1 MEIIFISVMERT
13 EQDDERRDDNEGDA
27 VKPVGQTSL
36 LQALHQQPSA
46 TILVILFEDHKYVS
60 TFHLMKVFKRY
71 GGRLSDCHTAGVV
84 QLSNVSRY

>member
-1 MEIIFISVMERT
+1 MEIFFFSLMERT

-36 LQALHQQPSA
+36 LQALHQRPSA
-46 TILVILFEDHKYVS
+46 TILVILFEDHKNVS

-71 GGRLSDCHTAGVV
+71 GGRPY
-84 QLSNVSRY
+84 SRCCATV